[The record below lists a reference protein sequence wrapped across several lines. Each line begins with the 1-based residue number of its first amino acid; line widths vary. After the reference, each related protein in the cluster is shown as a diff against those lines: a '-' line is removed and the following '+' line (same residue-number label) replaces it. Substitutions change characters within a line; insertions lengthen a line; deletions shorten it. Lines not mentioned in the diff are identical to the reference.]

1 MPKRSPPDRVAVE
14 AALPHEDVTTLRT
27 MARALGIPELLWDQS
42 PSFAFVWSSYA
53 VALLAEKLQ
62 ELLGLSR
69 EEAQA
74 EASTQLGFSEE
85 TIRSRKRRF
94 REDG

>member
-1 MPKRSPPDRVAVE
+1 MPKRSPPDRVACE
-14 AALPHEDVTTLRT
+14 AALPHEDVTTLRI

-62 ELLGLSR
+62 ELRGLSR